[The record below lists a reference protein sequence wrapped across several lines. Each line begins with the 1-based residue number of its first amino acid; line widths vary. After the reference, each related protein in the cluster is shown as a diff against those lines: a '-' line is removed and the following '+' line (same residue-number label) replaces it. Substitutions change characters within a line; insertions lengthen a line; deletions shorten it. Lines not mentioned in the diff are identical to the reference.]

1 MHATSIDRWASWIH
15 SNLGELRCQILPEN
29 MTKRKRWIEAAGQ
42 GLFNFWAHIRLWG
55 TRARGRTPLPA
66 AARVASIAF
75 GTNGSGPT
83 KRSFTSLP
91 SSPCEIAGKRKSPR
105 TRRVRTVRPTK
116 ILLLSAHG
124 GGRAP
129 PSNRPAARG
138 HAPPPYVTVLP
149 QAAAAHP
156 LRAGTQHRSCMRS
169 FVWSKR
175 PRRHPRSRC
184 VSRARG
190 GPRPSISRPAG
201 GFDPKRAGHG
211 WCVPRRRHPAGWR
224 PARAGAD
231 LVATGLCVQIGR
243 GARRLLF

>member
-1 MHATSIDRWASWIH
+1 MDRSGGAGTLFGRI
-15 SNLGELRCQILPEN
+15 LGS
-29 MTKRKRWIEAAGQ
+29 G
-42 GLFNFWAHIRLWG
+42 
-55 TRARGRTPLPA
+55 
-66 AARVASIAF
+66 ARVLEDVPPCRLPLAWHRSLSAPTAQAQQKDLSPALLSLRNCGKKEKSTNASC
-75 GTNGSGPT
+75 TYS
-83 KRSFTSLP
+83 TSNKNLL
-91 SSPCEIAGKRKSPR
+91 
-105 TRRVRTVRPTK
+105 
-116 ILLLSAHG
+116 LLLSARG

-149 QAAAAHP
+149 QAAAAQP